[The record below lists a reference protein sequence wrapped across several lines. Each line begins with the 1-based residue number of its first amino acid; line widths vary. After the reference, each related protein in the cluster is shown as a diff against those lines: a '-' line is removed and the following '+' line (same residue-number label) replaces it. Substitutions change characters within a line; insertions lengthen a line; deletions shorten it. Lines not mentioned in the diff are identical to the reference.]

1 MVNVFESPERS
12 IASQRSNTRF
22 CIAGFQVFRPSL
34 RLQIP
39 LGRCLLFILLLL
51 GGDAH
56 AHFTAKGHMH
66 TLSEKKQVFAN
77 PDCRSTGTCDLKRFT
92 LTTTAYEVWF
102 SDDPEHPTY
111 GNGAIVEYETDAVDA
126 IERYAVVQFKRGC
139 VFYSSK
145 DGNGKVKKTVRD
157 LVPSFGGSV
166 PFCFHDWVIDSQDTD
181 PAYNSDPEYGRFYLL
196 RWNKPGS
203 YEQRTQK
210 FYGAEK
216 PKRPAVYMVDYPAGA
231 FVAGTGVRN
240 VALAFNTCIYR
251 SRDVPAETQRNSVN
265 FAQPLHCFQWD
276 NIYVYNF
283 AAAKFQGLWSDG
295 PDISKQ
301 KAPDVRAPAHLLALL
316 IALIAVVVLLV
327 SLRLS
332 KSARG

>member
-1 MVNVFESPERS
+1 MVRL
-12 IASQRSNTRF
+12 SNLLPF
-22 CIAGFQVFRPSL
+22 AY
-34 RLQIP
+34 
-39 LGRCLLFILLLL
+39 CLLLFLFA
-51 GGDAH
+51 GPAH
-56 AHFTAKGHMH
+56 AHFTARGHTH
-66 TLSEKKQVFAN
+66 TLSESKQVFVN
-77 PDCRSTGTCDLKRFT
+77 PECHLTRTCDLKRFA
-92 LTTTAYEVWF
+92 LTTSVYEVWF

-111 GNGAIVEYETDAVDA
+111 GNGAIVEYETDTVDA
-126 IERYAVVQFKRGC
+126 IEKYAVVQFKKGC

-145 DGNGKVKKTVRD
+145 VGNGEIKKTVRD

-216 PKRPAVYMVDYPAGA
+216 PKRPAVYVVDYPAGA

-240 VALAFNTCIYR
+240 VALAFNTCIYKA
-251 SRDVPAETQRNSVN
+251 RDVPTEIQREHVN
-265 FAQPLHCFQWD
+265 FAEPIHCFQWD
-276 NIYVYNF
+276 NIYVYDF

-295 PDISKQ
+295 PDTSEQ
-301 KAPDVRAPAHLLALL
+301 KAPNVRVPAHLLALL
-316 IALIAVVVLLV
+316 VASIAVIVLLL

-332 KSARG
+332 RSARR